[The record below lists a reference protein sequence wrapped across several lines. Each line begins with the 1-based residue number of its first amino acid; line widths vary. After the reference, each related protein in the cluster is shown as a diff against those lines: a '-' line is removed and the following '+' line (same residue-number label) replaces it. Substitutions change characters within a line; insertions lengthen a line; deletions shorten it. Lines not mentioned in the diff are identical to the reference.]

1 MTTSI
6 LNKITD
12 FIYLSFHNLKSYSF
26 SNIECN
32 NDIKLFL
39 EQQKPSTLNDLIFD
53 YNPDKETII
62 ICDDSLGVCTFVEDD
77 LKDLTKQKYNIISF
91 YGADAIYKCIEFCET
106 FEITPSKAIID
117 LIIGGVRKIYFDDKS
132 KTTNNSTKKYNLKL
146 DGVDLFEYLYLKN
159 QNLDYLFFTGNTL
172 SPEITFI
179 DKMMNQFRKL
189 TGLNLESK
197 SVAKM
202 TFTLD
207 ERLTKFKKLLKL

>member
-1 MTTSI
+1 MKI
-6 LNKITD
+6 LDKFYDIM
-12 FIYLSFHNLKSYSF
+12 YLMFHNLKSYSF

-39 EQQKPSTLNDLIFD
+39 EHQHPSQLNDLVFD
-53 YNPDKETII
+53 YDPNKETII
-62 ICDDSLGVCTFVEDD
+62 ICDDSLGVCTFLEED
-77 LKDLTKQKYNIISF
+77 LKELTKQRYNILSF

-106 FEITPSKAIID
+106 FNITPSKAIID
-117 LIIGGVRKIYFDDKS
+117 LIIGGVRKIYFDD
-132 KTTNNSTKKYNLKL
+132 NKKYNLKL

-172 SPEITFI
+172 SPEISFI
-179 DKMMNQFRKL
+179 DKMMIQFRKL

-207 ERLTKFKKLLKL
+207 ERLTKFKKLLKI